1 VITLPSNPGV
11 GGRRRR
17 RRRRR
22 RREETRLFVPP
33 CPPRART

>member
-11 GGRRRR
+11 GGRRR